1 MSFFMHCASKCRVY
15 DLCALAKTSALLK
28 GGRKHNAVLL
38 VLNRRCDSRF
48 LMKKEN
54 ILWFLEICRN
64 IGGYNQY
71 LLQKRFESAVASH
84 VESDW

>member
-1 MSFFMHCASKCRVY
+1 MYEKRELWTGSSFLLASNMDVFFLCIVLPNCRVY
-15 DLCALAKTSALLK
+15 GIDALAKTSGFIK

-54 ILWFLEICRN
+54 IL
-64 IGGYNQY
+64 
-71 LLQKRFESAVASH
+71 
-84 VESDW
+84 